1 MLEIENLAVT
11 VGQGDT
17 FDIPFVIN
25 NHIMTSYEK
34 FVFTIRKQVPT
45 RSRLLEGKQG
55 EILFQKEISIKDT
68 IAIRNEK
75 EEIIGCSFLV
85 SALDAEAKKIPLGQH
100 LYDLALINESAGI
113 KFEVIIP
120 SVFNNVEV
128 LRNV

>member
-1 MLEIENLAVT
+1 MLEIKNLAVT

-25 NHIMTSYEK
+25 NHVMTSYEK

-55 EILFQKEISIKDT
+55 EIIFQKEIVKRDCVDVK
-68 IAIRNEK
+68 NEAG
-75 EEIIGCSFLV
+75 EIIGCSFLV

-100 LYDLALINESAGI
+100 LYDLALINESTGI